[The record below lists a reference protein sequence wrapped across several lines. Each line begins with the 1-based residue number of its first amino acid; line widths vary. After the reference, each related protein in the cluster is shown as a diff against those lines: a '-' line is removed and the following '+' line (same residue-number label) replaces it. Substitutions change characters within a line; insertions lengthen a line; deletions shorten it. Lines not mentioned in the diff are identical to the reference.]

1 MLQLLQTLNSSKL
14 TVAPYSSP
22 VLGENEMDCW
32 NRLFAT
38 SIKFSNPFVCSLKR
52 LWTRKI
58 EFYSF
63 SLNFPLHYGSSHK
76 PNRNCLPEPPTMFK
90 LTRHFFFPP
99 SPPKLWWNAGKRPK
113 GWERLP
119 QFKFLPCSA
128 RMFELGGCLGWIRP
142 PLTSCLPAWRW
153 RYPTILIPSTQG
165 FLVWLKGNVSIFT
178 IQGQNQLPYLKKS
191 ALSTEET
198 QLLLMS

>member
-1 MLQLLQTLNSSKL
+1 
-14 TVAPYSSP
+14 
-22 VLGENEMDCW
+22 MDCS
-32 NRLFAT
+32 NRLFAS

-99 SPPKLWWNAGKRPK
+99 PPPKLWWNAGKRPK

-119 QFKFLPCSA
+119 QFLFLPFSA
-128 RMFELGGCLGWIRP
+128 RMFELEVVWVESGPHWQVVCQHDVDVTPHIDSVYSRVSR
-142 PLTSCLPAWRW
+142 LTEGKCQHIHYSGSKPAS
-153 RYPTILIPSTQG
+153 LS
-165 FLVWLKGNVSIFT
+165 KK
-178 IQGQNQLPYLKKS
+178 NQLYLPKK
-191 ALSTEET
+191 LSC
-198 QLLLMS
+198 S

>member
-1 MLQLLQTLNSSKL
+1 
-14 TVAPYSSP
+14 
-22 VLGENEMDCW
+22 MDCS
-32 NRLFAT
+32 NRLFAS

-63 SLNFPLHYGSSHK
+63 SLNSPLHYGSSHK
-76 PNRNCLPEPPTMFK
+76 PNRNCLSEPPTMFK

-99 SPPKLWWNAGKRPK
+99 SPRNSDEMRGKGRKDGRGCRNFNFCP
-113 GWERLP
+113 
-119 QFKFLPCSA
+119 FSA
-128 RMFELGGCLGWIRP
+128 RMFELEGCLGWIRP

-153 RYPTILIPSTQG
+153 RYPPILIPSTQG

-178 IQGQNQLPYLKKS
+178 IQGQNQLPYLKKNQLYLPKK
-191 ALSTEET
+191 LSC
-198 QLLLMS
+198 S

>member
-1 MLQLLQTLNSSKL
+1 
-14 TVAPYSSP
+14 
-22 VLGENEMDCW
+22 MDCS
-32 NRLFAT
+32 NLLFAS

-99 SPPKLWWNAGKRPK
+99 SPPETLMKCGEKA
-113 GWERLP
+113 ERMGDAAAIFIFALFSP
-119 QFKFLPCSA
+119 NVWA
-128 RMFELGGCLGWIRP
+128 GGCLGWIRP

-153 RYPTILIPSTQG
+153 RYPPILIPSTQG

-178 IQGQNQLPYLKKS
+178 IQGQNQLDS
-191 ALSTEET
+191 S
-198 QLLLMS
+198 

>member
-1 MLQLLQTLNSSKL
+1 
-14 TVAPYSSP
+14 
-22 VLGENEMDCW
+22 MDCS
-32 NRLFAT
+32 NRLFAS

-76 PNRNCLPEPPTMFK
+76 PNRNCLPKPPTMFK

-119 QFKFLPCSA
+119 QFLFLPFFS
-128 RMFELGGCLGWIRP
+128 LNGGLSGLNQAPTDKLFASMTLTLP
-142 PLTSCLPAWRW
+142 P
-153 RYPTILIPSTQG
+153 ILIPSTQG

>member
-1 MLQLLQTLNSSKL
+1 
-14 TVAPYSSP
+14 
-22 VLGENEMDCW
+22 MDCS
-32 NRLFAT
+32 NRLFAS

-99 SPPKLWWNAGKRPK
+99 FPRNSDEMRGKGRKDGRGCRNFYFCPFQPECLSWRLSGLNQAPTDKLFASMTLTLPPHIDSVYSRVSRLTEGKCQHIHYSGSKPASLSKKISSIYR
-113 GWERLP
+113 RN
-119 QFKFLPCSA
+119 SA
-128 RMFELGGCLGWIRP
+128 APNELKI
-142 PLTSCLPAWRW
+142 S
-153 RYPTILIPSTQG
+153 
-165 FLVWLKGNVSIFT
+165 
-178 IQGQNQLPYLKKS
+178 
-191 ALSTEET
+191 
-198 QLLLMS
+198 

>member
-1 MLQLLQTLNSSKL
+1 
-14 TVAPYSSP
+14 
-22 VLGENEMDCW
+22 MDCS
-32 NRLFAT
+32 NRLFAS

-99 SPPKLWWNAGKRPK
+99 FPRNSDEMRGKGRKDGRGCRNFYFCPFQPECLSWRLSGLNQAPTDKLFASMTLTLPP
-113 GWERLP
+113 
-119 QFKFLPCSA
+119 
-128 RMFELGGCLGWIRP
+128 
-142 PLTSCLPAWRW
+142 
-153 RYPTILIPSTQG
+153 ILIPSTQG

-178 IQGQNQLPYLKKS
+178 IQGQNQLPYLKKISSIYRRNS
-191 ALSTEET
+191 AAPNKLKIS
-198 QLLLMS
+198 

>member
-1 MLQLLQTLNSSKL
+1 
-14 TVAPYSSP
+14 
-22 VLGENEMDCW
+22 MDCS
-32 NRLFAT
+32 NRLFAS

-99 SPPKLWWNAGKRPK
+99 FPRNSDEMRGKGRKDGRGCRNFYFCPFQPECLSWRVVWVESGPHWQVVCQHDVDVTPPYWF
-113 GWERLP
+113 RL
-119 QFKFLPCSA
+119 
-128 RMFELGGCLGWIRP
+128 
-142 PLTSCLPAWRW
+142 
-153 RYPTILIPSTQG
+153 
-165 FLVWLKGNVSIFT
+165 LKGFSSDWREM
-178 IQGQNQLPYLKKS
+178 S
-191 ALSTEET
+191 AYSLFRVKTSFPI
-198 QLLLMS
+198 